1 MIATLPTPFYQSP
14 NATIYCGDALSLL
27 CDMPSNSVDMV
38 FTDPPYGHNNNN
50 GDLIA
55 NREKALGKKTIQCD
69 ARPILNDGEEA
80 DGIFL
85 LFLYRAKRLL
95 KDDCCCC
102 CCCCGG
108 GPDPM
113 FARWSLHMDRVMS
126 FRQQVI
132 WDKGPIGMGWQYR
145 RSVECVL
152 VATKGKKKMRWFDD
166 SHKIEN
172 IIRPGMHGIRKII
185 PSKRQHPTEKPVELA
200 QFFIKLHTL
209 PGESVLDGF
218 MGHGSTGVAAI
229 RSGRKFIGIEIDSE
243 YCQIAADRLAKA
255 EADLEAAP

>member
-1 MIATLPTPFYQSP
+1 VTALPKPFYQSERVTVY
-14 NATIYCGDALSLL
+14 NGDCLSVLQAL
-27 CDMPSNSVDMV
+27 PEKTADMV

-55 NREKALGKKTIQCD
+55 NREKALGKKK
-69 ARPILNDGEEA
+69 AAAAPRPICNDGEEA

-85 LFLYRAKRLL
+85 LFLYRAKKIL

-113 FARWSLHMDRVMS
+113 FARWSLAMDRVMT
-126 FRQQVI
+126 FRQQVV

-145 RSVECVL
+145 RSTECVL

-166 SHKIEN
+166 SHKVEN

-185 PSKRQHPTEKPVELA
+185 PSARQHPTEKPVALPS
-200 QFFIKLHTL
+200 FFIRLHSL
-209 PGESVLDGF
+209 AGETVVDPF
-218 MGHGSTGVAAI
+218 MGHGSTGSACLKL
-229 RSGRKFIGIEIDSE
+229 GRKFIGIELDME
-243 YCQIAADRLAKA
+243 HCERAVERLRR
-255 EADLEAAP
+255 EEAAL